1 MCPDYEIRIPHFYC
15 LEYRESGRKMLL
27 EIDFRDS
34 VIYLDDILT
43 MAWEEPFADEKIESA
58 EKRRILDRVYDYLV
72 RQRGFK
78 NVEYQGSEGR

>member
-1 MCPDYEIRIPHFYC
+1 MCLDYEIRIPHFYC

-43 MAWEEPFADEKIESA
+43 MAWEEPFAGEKIESA
-58 EKRRILDRVYDYLV
+58 DKRRILDRVYDYLV

-78 NVEYQGSEGR
+78 NVEYRGSEER

>member
-15 LEYRESGRKMLL
+15 LEYREADHKMLL

-43 MAWEEPFADEKIESA
+43 MVWEAPFADEKIESA

-78 NVEYQGSEGR
+78 NVEYQGREGR

>member
-43 MAWEEPFADEKIESA
+43 MAWEAPFADKKIESA
-58 EKRRILDRVYDYLV
+58 EKRRILDHVYDYLV

>member
-15 LEYRESGRKMLL
+15 LEYQEKDHTMLL
-27 EIDFRDS
+27 DIDFRDS

-43 MAWEEPFADEKIESA
+43 MVWEEPFTQEKIESA
-58 EKRRILDRVYDYLV
+58 VKRRILDRVYDYLV

-78 NVEYQGSEGR
+78 NVEYEEGEGR

>member
-1 MCPDYEIRIPHFYC
+1 MCLDYEIRIPHFYC
-15 LEYRESGRKMLL
+15 LEYREANRKMLL

-43 MAWEEPFADEKIESA
+43 MAWEEPFADKKIESA
-58 EKRRILDRVYDYLV
+58 EKRRILDHVYDYLV